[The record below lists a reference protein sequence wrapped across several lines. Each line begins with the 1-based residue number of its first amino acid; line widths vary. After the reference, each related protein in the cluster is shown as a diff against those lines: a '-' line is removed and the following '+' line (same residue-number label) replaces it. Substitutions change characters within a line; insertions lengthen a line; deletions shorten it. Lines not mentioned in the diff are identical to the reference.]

1 MNRITEILEMKNIEQ
16 TWFVEKIG
24 KSFRHTNTD
33 VCNCCQPGLEQLFE
47 IAKILL
53 IESQKLISKND

>member
-1 MNRITEILEMKNIEQ
+1 MNCISEILEIGSIEQ

-33 VCNCCQPGLEQLFE
+33 VCNCCRSGLEQLF
-47 IAKILL
+47 KSL
-53 IESQKLISKND
+53 KYCW